1 MKTRIALVPAA
12 ALAAFAPLFA
22 TTTAAASGADEPDAV
37 TLVTYDSFQT
47 SDTTLIESLDRF
59 TAETGI
65 EVEILVAGD
74 TGTMVSKAI
83 LTAGN
88 PEGDVL
94 FGVDNT
100 YVSRAVEGGVFE
112 PYEAAG
118 LDAIP
123 AELLDAAPTGPDG
136 PFVTPVDYGDVCVNY
151 DIDWFAEHD
160 LEPPTNL
167 QSLTDPAY
175 EDLLVVENP
184 ASSSPGLAFLMATVA
199 EFGTDWPAFWTD
211 LEANGME
218 VVDDW
223 TGAYYERFSGASD
236 GPKPLVVSYG
246 SSPPFE
252 VIYADPT
259 VDEPSTGVL
268 ADTCF
273 RQIEFAAVLAGT
285 DAPDEAR
292 QLVDWMVG
300 GDFQREIAL
309 NLFVYPANDSVELPP
324 EIEEFSV
331 VPAEPY
337 TLDPDEITAN
347 REEWIE
353 VWTDTVQR

>member
-1 MKTRIALVPAA
+1 MKPRSVLVPIA
-12 ALAAFAPLFA
+12 ALAGVVPFAA
-22 TTTAAASGADEPDAV
+22 TAAATAVTADEQATV
-37 TLVTYDSFQT
+37 TLVTYDSFPT
-47 SDTTLIESLDRF
+47 ADTTLNQSLDRF

-112 PYEAAG
+112 PYEASG
-118 LDAIP
+118 LEAVP
-123 AELLDAAPTGPDG
+123 AEFLEAAPSDADG
-136 PFVTPVDYGDVCVNY
+136 PLVTPVDYGDVCVNY
-151 DIDWFAEHD
+151 DIDWFDEHD
-160 LEPPTNL
+160 LEPPTDL
-167 QSLTDPAY
+167 RSLTDPAY

-184 ASSSPGLAFLMATVA
+184 ATSSPGLAFLMATVA
-199 EFGTDWPAFWTD
+199 EFGGDWPEFWAD
-211 LEANGME
+211 LDANGVE

-252 VIYADPT
+252 VIYAEEP
-259 VDEPSTGVL
+259 VEQPSTGVL

-273 RQIEFAAVLAGT
+273 RQIEFAGVLAGT
-285 DAPDEAR
+285 DAPAEAR
-292 QLVDWMVG
+292 QLVDWMIG
-300 GDFQREIAL
+300 ADFQAEIAL
-309 NLFVYPANDSVELPP
+309 NLFVYPVNDAVTLPA

-331 VPAEPY
+331 VPDEPY
-337 TLDPDEITAN
+337 TLEPDEITAN